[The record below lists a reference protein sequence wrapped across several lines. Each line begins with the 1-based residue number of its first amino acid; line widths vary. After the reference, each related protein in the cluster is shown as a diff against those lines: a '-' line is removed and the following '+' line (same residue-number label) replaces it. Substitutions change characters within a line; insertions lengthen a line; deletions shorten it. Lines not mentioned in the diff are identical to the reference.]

1 MNDAAPIRVLVVD
14 DHQMMAEGL
23 RAAVASE
30 PGLEVI
36 GVARDIPE
44 ARSLANQLEPDVVLM
59 DYSLPSGTGFE
70 TSQMLKQDHPGVKI
84 IILTGHRD
92 DTLVVRA
99 VEMGLD
105 GFLRK
110 TASIED
116 VIAAVRQAHAGE
128 AVFSPRDLTL
138 VMRQVRTAGKSPTD
152 LTDREL
158 EVLQLMAGGASTDS
172 MASTLFVSAHTIRS
186 HVRHILEKLGAHSKL
201 EAVAVAIR
209 EGLVDVGQQT

>member
-1 MNDAAPIRVLVVD
+1 MNDSATIRVMVVD

-36 GVARDIPE
+36 GVARDVNE
-44 ARSLANQLEPDVVLM
+44 ARNLANQLVPDVVLM

-110 TASIED
+110 TSSIED
-116 VIAAVRQAHAGE
+116 VIAAVKQAHAGE

-152 LTDREL
+152 LTEREL
-158 EVLQLMAGGASTDS
+158 EVLQLMAGGASTES
-172 MASTLFVSAHTIRS
+172 MATTLFVSAHTIRS

-209 EGLVDVGQQT
+209 EGLVDVGQN